1 MELIGAR
8 MRVVAITSICYVSG
22 SNAQAMNRSK
32 KQYTAEE
39 VARHTKRDDAWIIV
53 NGKGLPVLH

>member
-1 MELIGAR
+1 MK
-8 MRVVAITSICYVSG
+8 
-22 SNAQAMNRSK
+22 RSK

-53 NGKGLPVLH
+53 NGKVCLLCTKQKGLRVSACH